1 MAILDL
7 EIFEGLLV
15 DRAWLKGRGIENTTV
30 DYYLRSGKL
39 EAVVHGIYRKPGPP
53 LKWQN
58 VVYSLTLLGY
68 DVHVGH
74 MTALAYHG
82 YAHFLTLG
90 KSQSIRLFSTQKL
103 PAWVEK
109 VGTNPGFSIMKSG
122 PFADAVVGLIDVPFG
137 TWDWP
142 IHYSSPERAFIELTS
157 TIDTREEIL
166 QASLTMEGAANLR
179 PTLLQELL
187 ESSTSIK
194 AKRLFLWLSRTAGHA
209 WYQHV
214 DVSKIDLG
222 VGKRQIV
229 PGGKLDTEF
238 LITVPKEA
246 QDGQQEPIF

>member
-1 MAILDL
+1 MATLDFAL
-7 EIFEGLLV
+7 PEGLLV
-15 DRAWLKGRGIENTTV
+15 DRAWLKSRGIENTTV

-58 VVYSLTLLGY
+58 VVYSLNLLGY

-74 MTALAYHG
+74 MTALTYHG
-82 YAHFLTLG
+82 YAHFLMLG
-90 KSQSIRLFSTQKL
+90 KLPSIRLLSPQRL
-103 PAWVEK
+103 PTWVEK
-109 VGTNPGFSIMKSG
+109 VGTIPGFSMMKAG
-122 PFADAVVGLIDVPFG
+122 PFPDVKVGMTEVPFG

-142 IHYSSPERAFIELTS
+142 ICYSSPERAFIELTS
-157 TIDTREEIL
+157 TIDSQEQIL
-166 QASLTMEGAANLR
+166 QASLMMDGAVDLR

-194 AKRLFLWLSRTAGHA
+194 AKRLFLWLARTAGHT
-209 WYQHV
+209 WYQYI

-229 PGGKLDTEF
+229 PGGKLDAEF

>member
-1 MAILDL
+1 MATLDSEL
-7 EIFEGLLV
+7 LEGLLV

-39 EAVVHGIYRKPGPP
+39 EAVIHGLYRKPGPP

-74 MTALAYHG
+74 MTALTYHG
-82 YAHFLTLG
+82 YDHYLKLG
-90 KSQSIRLFSTQKL
+90 ISQSIRLFSPQKL
-103 PAWVEK
+103 PRWVERIGVK
-109 VGTNPGFSIMKSG
+109 PGFSIMKIR
-122 PFADAVVGLIDVPFG
+122 PFPDIEVGMTEVPFG

-142 IHYSSPERAFIELTS
+142 IRYSLPERAFIELAS
-157 TIDTREEIL
+157 TIETREEIL
-166 QASLTMEGAANLR
+166 QANLMMEGAANLR
-179 PTLLQELL
+179 PSLLQVLL

-194 AKRLFLWLSRTAGHA
+194 AKRLFLWLARTAGHA
-209 WYQHV
+209 WYRHI
-214 DVSKIDLG
+214 DLSKIDLG

-238 LITVPKEA
+238 LITVPKEV
-246 QDGQQEPIF
+246 QDGQQESIF